1 MCSVEYPD
9 EVHSLVL
16 LASLTALLPLIWHP
30 FPAPCMLFG
39 VEFTHVIIE
48 IGYRMIS
55 YNSDA
60 SATHLRINFR
70 VNSYLSDLWPD

>member
-48 IGYRMIS
+48 TSWVARAIARLAPKQ
-55 YNSDA
+55 N
-60 SATHLRINFR
+60 RIFF
-70 VNSYLSDLWPD
+70 SIILLKIY